1 MREIVD
7 EIMRILVDIYLDYFN
22 WIRFLFYAWISV
34 LNEQIERNFIIKIRL
49 YMCYLVQFKL
59 SENELIS
66 LGFEIG
72 FES

>member
-1 MREIVD
+1 
-7 EIMRILVDIYLDYFN
+7 
-22 WIRFLFYAWISV
+22 